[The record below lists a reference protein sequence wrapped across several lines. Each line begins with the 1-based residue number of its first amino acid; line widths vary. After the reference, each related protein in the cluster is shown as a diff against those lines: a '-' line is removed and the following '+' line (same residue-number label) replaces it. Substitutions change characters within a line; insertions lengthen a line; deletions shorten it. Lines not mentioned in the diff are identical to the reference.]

1 MSGDIK
7 FAGAAFDTMKDACE
21 EVALKNV
28 SLYKID
34 ASGKMEPPAAIGDN
48 LCPGDCSNHGNCTN
62 RTCICEEGY
71 TSNDCSMSINAVPE
85 LLG

>member
-34 ASGKMEPPAAIGDN
+34 ASGKMEPPAIGDN

-71 TSNDCSMSINAVPE
+71 TSNDCSMNINAVPE